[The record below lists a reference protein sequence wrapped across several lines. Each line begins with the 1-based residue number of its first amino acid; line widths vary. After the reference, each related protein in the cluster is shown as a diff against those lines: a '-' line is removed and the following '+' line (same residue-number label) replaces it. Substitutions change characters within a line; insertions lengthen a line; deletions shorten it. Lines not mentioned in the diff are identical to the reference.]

1 MGKRCMVVVLCVLVA
16 ARGQRKCHLHQGTV
30 QYGIC
35 LRLLN
40 DAAMHPVKEPAFGL
54 CHSNR
59 QRNDGLSA
67 LYNSSLQENALLSN
81 TLFPCGGLGTSRI

>member
-1 MGKRCMVVVLCVLVA
+1 MVVVLCVFWLLQE
-16 ARGQRKCHLHQGTV
+16 ARESATCIKEL

-40 DAAMHPVKEPAFGL
+40 NTHMHPVKEPTFGL

-67 LYNSSLQENALLSN
+67 LYNSSLQENLLLSN
-81 TLFPCGGLGTSRI
+81 ALFPCGGLGTSRI